1 MLSAVGPALFFSL
14 SSRFGRLETMP
25 ILLGVDL
32 GTTKITAIALDAADG
47 TLLEVHG
54 KPNTANV
61 TSAEDRQRDRSE
73 WDPRAISRIGVE
85 CLRGIAEALG
95 DRRSDVA
102 AIGVTGQQHGVLLT
116 DAAGHPV
123 TPLINWQDRRGLDRV
138 GAGLGTYL
146 DLAREHIGSESLTRT
161 GCRLH
166 PGFMAVTL
174 FWMLKNGGLPGGA
187 RTALFLMDYFCAE
200 LTGGKAVTEPTCAGS
215 AGLLNYRLRDWDGEA
230 IRALG
235 LPRGLFPDVVEAD
248 RPIGQLTA
256 ALADATGL
264 PAGIP
269 VSAPLGDHQ
278 ACFVGSVA
286 ERQTTALVNVG
297 TGAQAAVYVDSAE
310 VHPPV
315 EVRPFPLHGNLQS
328 NVGLAGGWAY
338 QTLEKFFRD
347 VVEQFAPG
355 TRIESL
361 YGRMNE
367 LAAGVPHGA
376 HGVSSVPTFSGT
388 RSDPTVRGRFQG
400 ISPANF
406 TAADFS
412 RAVIEGMA
420 RSLSDGFR
428 AAQDLSGRRFKALA
442 AAGNGLREN
451 ALLAGEVEQA
461 SGLPL
466 RYTRHR
472 EEAAFGA
479 ALVAGVAAGVFP
491 SLDAAGALVQYE

>member
-1 MLSAVGPALFFSL
+1 
-14 SSRFGRLETMP
+14 MP

-47 TLLEVHG
+47 KLLAVHG

-61 TSAEDRQRDRSE
+61 TSPEDRQRDRSE
-73 WDPRAISRIGVE
+73 WDPHAISRIGVE
-85 CLRGIAEALG
+85 CLRGIADSLG
-95 DRRSDVA
+95 EKRHDVA

-116 DAAGHPV
+116 DAAGRPI

-138 GAGLGTYL
+138 GDGLGTFL
-146 DLAREHIGSESLTRT
+146 DLAREHIGSESIDRT
-161 GCRLH
+161 GCRLQ

-174 FWMLKNGGLPGGA
+174 YWMLKHGGLPTGA
-187 RTALFLMDYFCAE
+187 RSALFLMDYFCAE
-200 LTGGKAVTEPTCAGS
+200 LTGGRAVTEPTCAGS
-215 AGLLNYRLRDWDGEA
+215 AGLLNYRLRDWDNEA

-248 RPIGQLTA
+248 RPIGKLA
-256 ALADATGL
+256 AAIADATTL
-264 PAGIP
+264 PIGTPI
-269 VSAPLGDHQ
+269 VGPLGDHQ

-286 ERQTTALVNVG
+286 DRQTTALVNVG
-297 TGAQAAVYVDSAE
+297 TGAQVAVYVETAE
-310 VHPPV
+310 IHPPV
-315 EVRPFPLHGNLQS
+315 EVRPFPIHGNLQS

-338 QTLEKFFRD
+338 QTLEKFFRN
-347 VVEQFAPG
+347 VIETFSPG
-355 TRIESL
+355 TPLESL
-361 YGRMNE
+361 YDRMNE

-376 HGVSSVPTFSGT
+376 HGVSSIPTFSGT
-388 RSDPTVRGRFQG
+388 RSDPTIRGSFQG

-406 TAADFS
+406 TAQDFC
-412 RAVIEGMA
+412 RAVVEGMA

-428 AAQDLSGRRFKALA
+428 AAQDLSGRRFRALA

-451 ALLAGEVEQA
+451 PLLASEVEQA

-479 ALVAGVAAGVFP
+479 ALVAGVGSGVFP
-491 SLDAAGALVQYE
+491 TLDAAGALIHYE